1 MEVRIGDRLV
11 DETFMMSA
19 DNGKMVVPLY
29 LGIAHGKARLL
40 PCTVYLNEMS
50 SSAVDSTPL
59 DFTQSQVVDSD

>member
-1 MEVRIGDRLV
+1 
-11 DETFMMSA
+11 MMSA

-40 PCTVYLNEMS
+40 PCSVYLNEMS